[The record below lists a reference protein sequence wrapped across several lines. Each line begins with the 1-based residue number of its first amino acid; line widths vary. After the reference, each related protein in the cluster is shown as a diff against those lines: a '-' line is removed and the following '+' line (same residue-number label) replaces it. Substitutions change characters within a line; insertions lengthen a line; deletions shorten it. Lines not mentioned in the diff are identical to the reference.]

1 MKTNQAHKKAICSTI
16 FMMAISFAT
25 GTQSAITSFTDST
38 AFQAAVGSVQV
49 FNFDSFA
56 LTQGPD
62 VLGSFQPLDQ
72 QLPGIDFDNARIN
85 FGAFGGTF
93 RSPSNVVLNADFVNP
108 IIIKFT
114 TPQFAVGLFNT
125 SIVDAERFDV
135 FDASNNLLGS
145 LNLGAQVIN
154 FGGFTSDTGIVRVSV
169 TPIAPTNGSIYID
182 DLTLAAVAAVPEP
195 ASAWLLGTALLALL
209 AVRKQRRT
217 RRGP

>member
-1 MKTNQAHKKAICSTI
+1 VKVNQEHKKAICSALYI
-16 FMMAISFAT
+16 LVMSFAAE
-25 GTQSAITSFTDST
+25 TQSAITSFTDSA

-49 FNFDSFA
+49 YNFDSFA
-56 LTQGPD
+56 LNQGPD
-62 VLGSFQPLDQ
+62 VFGSFQPLDQ
-72 QLPGIDFDNARIN
+72 QLRGIDFDNARIN

-108 IIIKFT
+108 IVINFT

-135 FDASNNLLGS
+135 FDANNNLLGS

-154 FGGFTSDTGIVRVSV
+154 FGGFTSDTAIARVSV

-182 DLTLAAVAAVPEP
+182 DLTVAAGAAVPEP
-195 ASAWLLGTALLALL
+195 ASAWLLGTGLLPLL
-209 AVRKQRRT
+209 AVRKRRRT
-217 RRGP
+217 R